1 MQSSRAAFSGLQ
13 TQHGYK
19 FCLGFD
25 DDEDVDVEE
34 LKGVELSV
42 EREEIAG
49 DDIL

>member
-13 TQHGYK
+13 TQHG
-19 FCLGFD
+19 LGFD